1 MESPGGY
8 LHAIR
13 SQVWAGPY
21 IGTLA
26 GEASRWCVFGKLTNE
41 SSPGATQSVLTGG
54 IHKTRSELV
63 DFDVSDLEYLDL
75 SEFLELFV
83 LDVPDPND
91 SPDAPA
97 EYECNSPCIWA
108 TGFTEHL
115 ILTGAVIKQE
125 AAFVFG
131 THRISV
137 GDWHWS
143 AGYADGPAVAYVT
156 PAGFSPSGFQAIVNG
171 LIEDIA

>member
-63 DFDVSDLEYLDL
+63 DFDVFDLEYLDL
-75 SEFLELFV
+75 SEFLE
-83 LDVPDPND
+83 
-91 SPDAPA
+91 
-97 EYECNSPCIWA
+97 
-108 TGFTEHL
+108 TGPESL
-115 ILTGAVIKQE
+115 GRGE
-125 AAFVFG
+125 
-131 THRISV
+131 
-137 GDWHWS
+137 
-143 AGYADGPAVAYVT
+143 
-156 PAGFSPSGFQAIVNG
+156 GFRR
-171 LIEDIA
+171 